1 MLGITPSVLY
11 QISHL
16 QWLWQ
21 LGNAD
26 VVFAVYYDN
35 VEYDDDDGG
44 VYGIPQLDSP
54 WVPSIFIVLTMKK
67 NLCSIH
73 SLLPPQQLTISSW
86 SYPFSFS
93 HSTILQHLQVHQRSH
108 TDDTVTVS
116 SHRLESRTLGWAL
129 LVCRVHILLLC
140 SRFWIRR
147 KQWSRRWR
155 T

>member
-26 VVFAVYYDN
+26 VVFAVYYDD

-54 WVPSIFIVLTMKK
+54 WVPSIFIVHRFEKGGMGLK
-67 NLCSIH
+67 NRT
-73 SLLPPQQLTISSW
+73 PPQKKS
-86 SYPFSFS
+86 
-93 HSTILQHLQVHQRSH
+93 
-108 TDDTVTVS
+108 
-116 SHRLESRTLGWAL
+116 
-129 LVCRVHILLLC
+129 
-140 SRFWIRR
+140 
-147 KQWSRRWR
+147 
-155 T
+155 